1 MMNVAL
7 KTKDIDVALY
17 MSLSDADVLNPSRD
31 KVLLELAALPEKAL
45 KDAVTTLVQVDDDE
59 DRAAFVQRALLI
71 KQAIECEKPL
81 KRRLI

>member
-17 MSLSDADVLNPSRD
+17 MSLSDADVMNPSRD

-71 KQAIECEKPL
+71 KQAMECEKPL